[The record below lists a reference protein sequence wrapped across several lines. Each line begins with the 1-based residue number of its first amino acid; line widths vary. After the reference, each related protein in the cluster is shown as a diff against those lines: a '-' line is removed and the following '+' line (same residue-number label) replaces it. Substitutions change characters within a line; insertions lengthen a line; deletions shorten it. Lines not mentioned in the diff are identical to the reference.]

1 MLWLWLA
8 LAALRCRYEHL
19 GVTYVRQVV
28 AKRCISDHCVLRAQS
43 ASMAKKTGNL
53 KETSASPMVI
63 TAAELEIY
71 KVLLLLP
78 SVCSV

>member
-1 MLWLWLA
+1 MLWHCDAVTWL
-8 LAALRCRYEHL
+8 LGTEHL
-19 GVTYVRQVV
+19 LGELKSRGSCC
-28 AKRCISDHCVLRAQS
+28 KRCISDHCVLRAQS
-43 ASMAKKTGNL
+43 ASMATKTGNL